1 MPLTS
6 ETFHTSTPKSLFV
19 GALSFCAL
27 FACASLPAGCQR
39 QGRPSA
45 RVAAAPAAAA
55 PAQVPP
61 APDAGT
67 ERPSAEQEAA
77 NLKPL
82 KLPLV
87 NPQIVVR
94 KAARRLTL
102 FSGGEAVRVYPVVLG
117 FTPEGDK
124 ERQGDGRTP
133 EGTFYVCVKN
143 DKSNFYLSLGL
154 TYPDAEDAA
163 RGLRDGLINRKQHD
177 RIARAASRKAR
188 PPWDTALGGE
198 IFIHGGGT
206 SSDWTAGCVALDNA
220 HVKELF
226 DSVPMGTPVRIEP

>member
-1 MPLTS
+1 MNRTS
-6 ETFHTSTPKSLFV
+6 MRTSVFV
-19 GALSFCAL
+19 KGLSFCAL
-27 FACASLPAGCQR
+27 LACASLLAGCQGQAR
-39 QGRPSA
+39 SST
-45 RVAAAPAAAA
+45 RVAASPAAAPVQTA
-55 PAQVPP
+55 
-61 APDAGT
+61 APDAEE
-67 ERPSAEQEAA
+67 ERALAAQEAV
-77 NLKPL
+77 NQRPL

-102 FSGGEAVRVYPVVLG
+102 FSGGGAVRVYPVVLG

-163 RGLRDGLINRKQHD
+163 RGLRDGLINRRQHD
-177 RIARAASRKAR
+177 RIVSAARRKAR

-206 SSDWTAGCVALDNA
+206 ASDWTFGCVALENP
-220 HVKELF
+220 HIKELF

>member
-6 ETFHTSTPKSLFV
+6 KTIHTPTPKPFFV
-19 GALSFCAL
+19 KGLSFCAL
-27 FACASLPAGCQR
+27 LACAALLTSCQ
-39 QGRPSA
+39 QQA
-45 RVAAAPAAAA
+45 RSSTRVVASPAAAPVQTAT
-55 PAQVPP
+55 
-61 APDAGT
+61 PDAEH
-67 ERPSAEQEAA
+67 ERALAAQEAV
-77 NLKPL
+77 NQRPL
-82 KLPLV
+82 RLPLV
-87 NPQIVVR
+87 NPRIVVR

-102 FSGGEAVRVYPVVLG
+102 FSRGEAVRVYPVVLG

-133 EGTFYVCVKN
+133 EGTFSVCVKN

-163 RGLRDGLINRKQHD
+163 RGLRDGLITRKQHD
-177 RIARAASRKAR
+177 RIVSAARRKAR

-206 SSDWTAGCVALDNA
+206 GSDWTHGCVALDNE

-226 DSVPMGTPVRIEP
+226 EHLPTGTPVRIEP